1 MDVQAELKTINQT
14 FEGFKTLNEEA
25 LAEVKKYG
33 AVSGDLESKMTK
45 MSDDMDASE
54 TKLNER
60 LEAIDA
66 KASKLEAME
75 KQIEDF
81 KAFESEVRS
90 RSNSGGGAGADDGDA
105 VKAMRKSIF
114 WKAIRGG
121 LSPDLIDLHNSITE
135 DEKTWLG
142 VSAQKAMI
150 VGDDEAGGYL
160 APEEYVNEIIADIV
174 EFSPIRS
181 LARIR
186 TTSRKA
192 VTIPKK
198 TGSISATWVEE
209 TGIRADSGNPTYGME
224 RLQSYEMHG
233 LIKVSKQELEDAAFN
248 VEGFIREELSEQF
261 GSAEGTAF
269 VSGTGTGQ
277 PQGVLS
283 NANVGSVNSG
293 HATQI
298 TADGLIDLYFEPKEI
313 YANNGVFLMA
323 RSTIKTIRKLKDGQ
337 GQYLWTPGFKTDAK
351 PATILDRP
359 YLAAPDMPTIAA
371 DAYPVVFGDWRRAY
385 YILDRV
391 VMEIITDPYSSKATG
406 MIEISARKR
415 VGGQVVAPFAIKKLK
430 ISV

>member
-1 MDVQAELKTINQT
+1 M
-14 FEGFKTLNEEA
+14 
-25 LAEVKKYG
+25 
-33 AVSGDLESKMTK
+33 SK

-54 TKLNER
+54 TKLNAR

-66 KASKLEAME
+66 KADKVEALE
-75 KQIEDF
+75 KQVEDF
-81 KAFESEVRS
+81 KAFEAEVRS
-90 RSNSGGGAGADDGDA
+90 RSNTGGGAGGDDEST
-105 VKAMRKSIF
+105 VKSMRKSIF

-121 LSPDLIDLHNSITE
+121 LSSDILGFHDSISD
-135 DEKTWLG
+135 DEKEWLG
-142 VSAQKAMI
+142 VSSQKAMI

-160 APEEYVNEIIADIV
+160 APEEYVNEIIADTV
-174 EFSPIRS
+174 EFSPIRG

-209 TGIRADSGNPTYGME
+209 TGNRADSGNPTYGME

-233 LIKVSKQELEDAAFN
+233 LIKVSRQELEDAAFN

-269 VSGTGTGQ
+269 VLGTGTGQ
-277 PQGVLS
+277 PQGILS
-283 NANVGSVNSG
+283 NASVTSVNSG
-293 HATQI
+293 HATEI

-323 RSTIKTIRKLKDGQ
+323 RSTLKAIRKLKDGQ

-351 PATILDRP
+351 PATIMDRP
-359 YLAAPDMPTIAA
+359 YVVCPDMPTIAA
-371 DAYPVVFGDWRRAY
+371 SAYPVAFGDWRRAY

-391 VMEIITDPYSSKATG
+391 VMEIITDPYSSKSVG

-430 ISV
+430 ISA

>member
-1 MDVQAELKTINQT
+1 MDVQVELKKINET
-14 FEGFKTLNEEA
+14 FAGFKTLNEEA
-25 LAEVKKYG
+25 LEQVKQYG
-33 AVSGDLESKMTK
+33 KVSGDLDAKMTK

-54 TKLNER
+54 KKLNER
-60 LEAIDA
+60 LAAIDV
-66 KASKLEAME
+66 KAEKVEALE
-75 KQIEDF
+75 KQVEDF

-90 RSNSGGGAGADDGDA
+90 RSNSGGGAGGDDGA
-105 VKAMRKSIF
+105 TVKAMRKSIF

-121 LSPDLIDLHNSITE
+121 LSPDVLDFHKGFSD
-135 DEKTWLG
+135 DEKEFISA
-142 VSAQKAMI
+142 SAQKAMI

-160 APEEYVNEIIADIV
+160 APEEYVNEIIADTV

-209 TGIRADSGNPTYGME
+209 TGTRADSGNPTYGME

-283 NANVGSVNSG
+283 NASVASVNSG
-293 HATQI
+293 HATEI
-298 TADGLIDLYFEPKEI
+298 TADGLIDLYFEPKEV
-313 YANNGVFLMA
+313 YANNGVFVMA
-323 RSTIKTIRKLKDGQ
+323 RSTLKAIRKLKDGQ

-351 PATILDRP
+351 PATIMDRP
-359 YLAAPDMPTIAA
+359 YVVAPDMPTIGA
-371 DAYPVVFGDWRRAY
+371 DTYPVVFGDWRRAY

-391 VMEIITDPYSSKATG
+391 VMEIITDPYSSKSVG